1 MAKTNN
7 LISPEE
13 LNARLTP
20 EERHNNASKA
30 GKSSGKARREKK
42 TAKELMSYLLSLPID
57 QGKPK
62 DKFRSLKDIK
72 GKNITALTA
81 GLVNLTKEVMQGDKK
96 AIELALRIS
105 GEMVEQIQVNTTDE
119 AIEELK
125 AMLDEPENVD
135 E

>member
-1 MAKTNN
+1 MAGVDN
-7 LISPEE
+7 LKPIGSVDE
-13 LNARLTP
+13 AR
-20 EERHNNASKA
+20 EMGRKGGKA
-30 GKSSGKARREKK
+30 SGKARREKK
-42 TAKELMSYLLSLPID
+42 TAKEIMSYLLRLPID
-57 QGKPK
+57 AGKPK

-81 GLVNLTKEVMQGDKK
+81 GLVNLTKDVMQGDKK

-125 AMLDEPENVD
+125 AILDEPEGERKV
-135 E
+135 

>member
-1 MAKTNN
+1 
-7 LISPEE
+7 
-13 LNARLTP
+13 
-20 EERHNNASKA
+20 
-30 GKSSGKARREKK
+30 
-42 TAKELMSYLLSLPID
+42 MSYLLSLPID

-125 AMLDEPENVD
+125 AILDEPEGERKV
-135 E
+135 

>member
-1 MAKTNN
+1 MANEEN
-7 LISPEE
+7 LKSNSERTPKERKE
-13 LNARLTP
+13 L
-20 EERHNNASKA
+20 ASKA
-30 GKSSGKARREKK
+30 GKASGKARREKK

-57 QGKPK
+57 EGKPK
-62 DKFRSLKDIK
+62 DKFKSLKDIK

-119 AIEELK
+119 TIEELK
-125 AMLDEPENVD
+125 AILDESENTRKD
-135 E
+135 